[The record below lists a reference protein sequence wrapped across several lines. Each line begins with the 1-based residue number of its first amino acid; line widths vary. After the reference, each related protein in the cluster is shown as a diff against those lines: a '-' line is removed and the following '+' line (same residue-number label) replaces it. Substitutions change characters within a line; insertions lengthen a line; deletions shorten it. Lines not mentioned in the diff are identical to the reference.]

1 MRFSILLLIIIT
13 VLSLMPGQ
21 EFPETDMSFA
31 DKWVHWFMYGTWTV
45 VVLWETRKR
54 KTAHPLGRTV
64 LLLFFVAAWSGLME
78 LAQAFLTTTRS
89 GEWMD
94 LWANVFGVICGW
106 ALFGGWSAARSRKA

>member
-1 MRFSILLLIIIT
+1 
-13 VLSLMPGQ
+13 
-21 EFPETDMSFA
+21 
-31 DKWVHWFMYGTWTV
+31 
-45 VVLWETRKR
+45 
-54 KTAHPLGRTV
+54 
-64 LLLFFVAAWSGLME
+64 LLFFVAAWSGLME

>member
-21 EFPETDMSFA
+21 EFPETDVSFA

-45 VVLWETRKR
+45 VVLWEDRKR
-54 KTAHPLGRTV
+54 K
-64 LLLFFVAAWSGLME
+64 ME